1 MILYHYCSNAA
12 LVSMIENREI
22 WLSEFS
28 LSNDVMEGKWIR
40 EIFTE
45 YCREKNVSP
54 HRLERLLEHLD
65 RLISWSGAAGFCMS
79 ENGDLLSQWRGYA
92 DDGAGASIGF
102 TSEYLA
108 ALGKLK
114 QERSD
119 KFNASLSKVIYDL
132 SDQKALIAEHMD
144 RIIQLVAEGALDTP
158 SLLIQALEGS
168 NKSNESK
175 QRELIGRFLFFFFY
189 LYTLKN
195 PAFAE
200 EKEWRII
207 SHLFGEAK
215 NDDFGGIR
223 NMDFRAKTDRVVPFF
238 RLSLEEIS
246 EKAIAEVVLGPKNV
260 TPEKFIEALLLKYGW
275 QGVTVH
281 RSKASYR

>member
-1 MILYHYCSNAA
+1 
-12 LVSMIENREI
+12 
-22 WLSEFS
+22 
-28 LSNDVMEGKWIR
+28 
-40 EIFTE
+40 
-45 YCREKNVSP
+45 
-54 HRLERLLEHLD
+54 
-65 RLISWSGAAGFCMS
+65 MS